1 MNSKSH
7 STTEI
12 SAVQRR
18 FLHLFA
24 MNDTA
29 GISGCYTQDAQM
41 LVANMDVIRGR
52 AAIESVFKFTA
63 VQGHTLEF
71 QTQELV
77 RFQLINTS
85 GTDTSQAMLLGAR
98 FAMPIAQVAI
108 DATPAHGVAGVIGIG
123 QSKALHGT
131 EVCLDQI
138 EPRSLG
144 GGVHG
149 LDLQAPQQRQ
159 EARIVVQVVQ
169 VIE

>member
-1 MNSKSH
+1 MNSNSH

-71 QTQELV
+71 QTQELDV
-77 RFQLINTS
+77 NGMIAVEVGTYTRKRSDGSTFDRGKYMVVWKRVGDEWQIHRDMFSTS
-85 GTDTSQAMLLGAR
+85 VPKAGAS
-98 FAMPIAQVAI
+98 
-108 DATPAHGVAGVIGIG
+108 TP
-123 QSKALHGT
+123 L
-131 EVCLDQI
+131 
-138 EPRSLG
+138 R
-144 GGVHG
+144 
-149 LDLQAPQQRQ
+149 
-159 EARIVVQVVQ
+159 
-169 VIE
+169 